1 MAAAA
6 VAQGGGRT
14 QGKAFAA
21 SPSSLSSLSSSQPA
35 KSSLVIFSTRKS
47 LVGVRWEFEEICGR
61 FWGLLVGSLQEE
73 AASISMDE
81 ESVSEMS
88 RSR

>member
-6 VAQGGGRT
+6 VAQGGEGRRARLFL
-14 QGKAFAA
+14 QG
-21 SPSSLSSLSSSQPA
+21 PSSLSSLSSSQPA

-47 LVGVRWEFEEICGR
+47 LVGVRWEFEKICGR